1 MKTKIIELLK
11 RAKQNILEILPGLIV
26 CVIIAG
32 ISQVIAHFVPTVGAA
47 LFAIALGRKPFVR
60 VFHCTDRFHTKF
72 NRYYECRLARRI
84 IHYSANDFDHCYHVS
99 HRKITP
105 FW

>member
-47 LFAIALGRKPFVR
+47 LFAIALGIIVGNTL
-60 VFHCTDRFHTKF
+60 CTK
-72 NRYYECRLARRI
+72 
-84 IHYSANDFDHCYHVS
+84 DFFTEEQNFQKVVC
-99 HRKITP
+99 
-105 FW
+105 

>member
-11 RAKQNILEILPGLIV
+11 RAKQNILDILPGLII

-32 ISQVIAHFVPTVGAA
+32 ISQVIAHFVPTVGVFIRHRFRYYRWKYT
-47 LFAIALGRKPFVR
+47 LHKRFFQQRNKIFRKSFVR

-72 NRYYECRLARRI
+72 N
-84 IHYSANDFDHCYHVS
+84 
-99 HRKITP
+99 
-105 FW
+105 

>member
-32 ISQVIAHFVPTVGAA
+32 ISQVIAHFCTYCRGS
-47 LFAIALGRKPFVR
+47 LFAIALGIIVGNTL
-60 VFHCTDRFHTKF
+60 CTK
-72 NRYYECRLARRI
+72 
-84 IHYSANDFDHCYHVS
+84 
-99 HRKITP
+99 KIFLTEEQN
-105 FW
+105 FQKVVC

>member
-47 LFAIALGRKPFVR
+47 LFAIALG
-60 VFHCTDRFHTKF
+60 
-72 NRYYECRLARRI
+72 I
-84 IHYSANDFDHCYHVS
+84 IVGN
-99 HRKITP
+99 TL
-105 FW
+105 